1 MVIFLIFAAVAAFVA
16 ICAKSVNSKSRFD
29 NRIQEITKD
38 LRYPNKIDA
47 TVLDE
52 EFDRVEQLQE
62 NLVSIKQ
69 NIENL
74 EIPTPE
80 SVSSY
85 DDSKSTLNKLSAFF
99 ERHNS
104 ATVGTEQF
112 ILSVLPTSQIGQSLH
127 SVIETIPSNLG
138 NEIFGNAIE
147 TIGRD
152 MSSVATMEGLERFT
166 HGLTHLSP
174 LQMASMSDSI
184 HQHNICSAILTP
196 IKSGAF
202 EAVGV
207 NDAAKDIAHSIS
219 SIGSDMNASLEA
231 STSIGDLTD
240 VTDIDITGH
249 IPVITV
255 ALSSFREIQL
265 LSDDKTDYLTSIKNI
280 SLDVAGTGIGALAGA
295 KGGAV
300 TGTMIGGPLGG
311 AIGAFIGAIAGG
323 IGGRMASNALKQKPL
338 KDAIEDY
345 EAAYHNMKSDTDAKS
360 KQTLT
365 QIQEYAET
373 KRDEFHDSE
382 LLTNIPVADTT
393 SIVDKL
399 SMVLYQFVLNELVLM
414 KQNVSGLRESFWYSE
429 NDHESII
436 REYEKQITDIE
447 SQLPSKEKI
456 EEDPKVIFT
465 VLTTIKMPNR
475 NCTSEL
481 NIKINECKEELKTI
495 NDKNDSSL
503 LLWSYMVN
511 NAYQQTLN
519 DVADYSNQRM
529 SSLNSLFSDWGSK
542 MNSLKDKVE
551 KEKGKLGIS

>member
-16 ICAKSVNSKSRFD
+16 ICAKSVNSKSRYD
-29 NRIQEITKD
+29 NRIKEITKD

-147 TIGRD
+147 IISRD

-174 LQMASMSDSI
+174 LQMASMADSI
-184 HQHNICSAILTP
+184 HQHNICSAIFTP

-207 NDAAKDIAHSIS
+207 NDAAKDIAHSIT

-265 LSDDKTDYLTSIKNI
+265 LSDDKTDYITSIKNI
-280 SLDVAGTGIGALAGA
+280 ALDIAGTGIGATVGLQTGA
-295 KGGAV
+295 SIGSLFGPI
-300 TGTMIGGPLGG
+300 GT
-311 AIGAFIGAIAGG
+311 IAGG
-323 IGGRMASNALKQKPL
+323 ILGGIFGSIGGRYISNSAKQLPL
-338 KDAIEDY
+338 NDAIEAY
-345 EAAYHNMKSDTDAKS
+345 EVAYNNMKSDTDARS

-399 SMVLYQFVLNELVLM
+399 AMVLYQFVLNELVLM
-414 KQNVSGLRESFWYSE
+414 KQNVSGLRDSFWYSE

-436 REYEKQITDIE
+436 REYEKQIADIE
-447 SQLPSKEKI
+447 SQLPSKEEI

-481 NIKINECKEELKTI
+481 NSKINECKEELKTI

-529 SSLNSLFSDWGSK
+529 SSLNSLFSEWGSK

>member
-1 MVIFLIFAAVAAFVA
+1 
-16 ICAKSVNSKSRFD
+16 
-29 NRIQEITKD
+29 
-38 LRYPNKIDA
+38 
-47 TVLDE
+47 
-52 EFDRVEQLQE
+52 
-62 NLVSIKQ
+62 
-69 NIENL
+69 
-74 EIPTPE
+74 
-80 SVSSY
+80 
-85 DDSKSTLNKLSAFF
+85 
-99 ERHNS
+99 
-104 ATVGTEQF
+104 
-112 ILSVLPTSQIGQSLH
+112 
-127 SVIETIPSNLG
+127 
-138 NEIFGNAIE
+138 
-147 TIGRD
+147 
-152 MSSVATMEGLERFT
+152 
-166 HGLTHLSP
+166 
-174 LQMASMSDSI
+174 
-184 HQHNICSAILTP
+184 
-196 IKSGAF
+196 
-202 EAVGV
+202 
-207 NDAAKDIAHSIS
+207 
-219 SIGSDMNASLEA
+219 
-231 STSIGDLTD
+231 
-240 VTDIDITGH
+240 
-249 IPVITV
+249 
-255 ALSSFREIQL
+255 
-265 LSDDKTDYLTSIKNI
+265 
-280 SLDVAGTGIGALAGA
+280 
-295 KGGAV
+295 
-300 TGTMIGGPLGG
+300 
-311 AIGAFIGAIAGG
+311 
-323 IGGRMASNALKQKPL
+323 
-338 KDAIEDY
+338 
-345 EAAYHNMKSDTDAKS
+345 MKSDTDAKS